1 MCGLRLPQVQKLT
14 FVATIF
20 LGGCEFIQPQ
30 MAKDTTFPKLH
41 FFFRILEYY
50 AMKF

>member
-1 MCGLRLPQVQKLT
+1 MCGLRIPQVQKLT

-20 LGGCEFIQPQ
+20 LGGCKFIQPQ
-30 MAKDTTFPKLH
+30 MAKDTTFPKLR
-41 FFFRILEYY
+41 FSFRILEYY